1 MVPMRS
7 RARTHADTHACH
19 RRLPAA
25 LACAFG
31 TSGAALVE
39 TTTIAAP
46 QATLTYAAGSTVVDD
61 ERYYHTDVF
70 VQLPDECDRV
80 LMTWEFLCGLA
91 GATGP
96 LFQMNYPDAPASM
109 RPLGYVEGDTLWDLD
124 SHLAIGGAVQFDT
137 SGFSWITPDYIDST
151 TSGNGFDP
159 GGIFNVPPI
168 SGWNFAGPDRQVRLA
183 RFTLREDAWTPSA
196 TMTFGFRMGVTY
208 RGAGV
213 PTITQQLIVVPF
225 TRDPSGTAAAAFD
238 TPSPEPFCFAS
249 GDGGGGGGGGGNGGG
264 GNDEPGNGIGD
275 PPAGE
280 PRIGRTGFDF
290 DLDGREDLLWHLP
303 FAGNLSR
310 WTMDGV
316 TRLTK
321 GVLPWTTYGG
331 FEPLGYG
338 DQSDDG
344 LPEVFFHHPISGL
357 VVVWS
362 FLGEQR
368 TANPFLYTAS
378 PNWRPTAVADYT
390 GDGRVDILER
400 STANPGLLRVRPLAY
415 FDHFAPREPFTLA
428 AGHSYLATADLNGD
442 GWADIV
448 SQAPNGQVFVRART
462 PLGWM
467 ITTPVAPTALGSEWR
482 FAGAADLD
490 GDGDDDLVWHNLSAR
505 EVRAWMIEHGFR
517 TEGAVVRTNIS
528 PTFAVI
534 GAIDTDAD
542 GDDDLVWR
550 NAQNGNVSVWR
561 MNGPVREEGAPV
573 ANVPPAWRT
582 VPR

>member
-1 MVPMRS
+1 MAPMQS
-7 RARTHADTHACH
+7 HSHAD
-19 RRLPAA
+19 RDRLPTALARAASARLGTTTASVCAA
-25 LACAFG
+25 LAA
-31 TSGAALVE
+31 TPAL
-39 TTTIAAP
+39 AAP
-46 QATLTYAAGSTVVDD
+46 QAFPTYAAGSTVVEG

-80 LMTWEFLCGLA
+80 LMTWEILCGLSGTA
-91 GATGP
+91 GT
-96 LFQMNYPDAPASM
+96 LFQMHYPDAPASM
-109 RPLGYVEGDTLWDLD
+109 RPLGYVEGDPLWELD
-124 SHLAIGGAVQFDT
+124 SHLTIGGEHQLDT
-137 SGFSWITPDYIDST
+137 SGFCWITPDYTDST
-151 TSGNGFDP
+151 LDGNGFDP
-159 GGIFNVPPI
+159 GGIFNVPPV
-168 SGWNFAGPDRQVRLA
+168 SRWNFAGPDRQVRLA
-183 RFTLREDAWTPSA
+183 RFTLHEDAWTPSA
-196 TMTFGFRMGVTY
+196 TMTFGFRLGVSF
-208 RGAGV
+208 RGAGF
-213 PTITQQLIVVPF
+213 PTLTQHVITVPF

-238 TPSPEPFCFAS
+238 TPSPEPFCWAEES
-249 GDGGGGGGGGGNGGG
+249 GGGSGGGGGGGGG
-264 GNDEPGNGIGD
+264 EPGDGVGD
-275 PPAGE
+275 PPPGVA
-280 PRIGRTGFDF
+280 RVGRTGFDF

-321 GVLPWTTYGG
+321 AAMPWSTYGG
-331 FEPLGYG
+331 FEPLGSG

-344 LPEVFFHHPISGL
+344 LPEVFFHHPLSGW

-400 STANPGLLRVRPLAY
+400 STANPGVFRVRPLAY
-415 FDHFAPREPFTLA
+415 FDHFAPREPFALT

-442 GWADIV
+442 GWADIL
-448 SQAPNGQVFVRART
+448 SQAANGQVFVRART
-462 PLGWM
+462 PLGGM

-490 GDGDDDLVWHNLSAR
+490 GDGDDDLVWHNLSTR
-505 EVRAWMIEHGFR
+505 EVRAWMIEYGFR
-517 TEGAVVRTNIS
+517 SAGAVVRTNIA

-534 GAIDTDAD
+534 AAIDTDGD